1 MNKIRIGVG
10 LIGNLIV
17 CFWGVN
23 RLLTGDPV
31 LNHSIFSYLFAIGG
45 FISFIALIMELRKKE
60 RADNE
65 NPSNNP

>member
-23 RLLTGDPV
+23 SLLTGDPI
-31 LNHSIFSYLFAIGG
+31 LNHAIFSYLFAIGG

-60 RADNE
+60 RADNKK
-65 NPSNNP
+65 PPNNP

>member
-1 MNKIRIGVG
+1 MNKIRIGAG

-23 RLLTGDPV
+23 SILTGEHV
-31 LNHSIFSYLFAIGG
+31 FNQSIFSYLFAIGG
-45 FISFIALIMELRKKE
+45 FISFIALIMELRRKE

-65 NPSNNP
+65 NPPNNP